1 LSRAMKKLIKWPLI
15 VAVILLLLFL
25 LLSWF
30 TAESQYR
37 CDRIQSLESAPFPY
51 NYLGLF
57 C

>member
-1 LSRAMKKLIKWPLI
+1 MKKLIKWTLI
-15 VAVILLLLFL
+15 VAVILLVLFL

-37 CDRIQSLESAPFPY
+37 CDRIQSLESVPFPY